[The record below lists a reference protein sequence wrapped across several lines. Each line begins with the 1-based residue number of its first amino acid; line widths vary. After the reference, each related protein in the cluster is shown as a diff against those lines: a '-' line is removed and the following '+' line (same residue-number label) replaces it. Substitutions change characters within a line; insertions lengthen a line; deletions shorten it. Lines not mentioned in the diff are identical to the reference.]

1 MKRHERGCHVDG
13 ATRISD
19 TSKAESAEVDVAMEM
34 AETGSEE
41 DS

>member
-13 ATRISD
+13 ATRPTDI
-19 TSKAESAEVDVAMEM
+19 SKADSIEVDGTAEM